1 MVECPIIQLDL
12 QNIFEFKIGT
22 IHLLHTANFLVAKIA
37 TISCV
42 FFPVAIWL
50 RFLQLL
56 VEANSNCKYCNQ
68 KLKLPLVT
76 IFATNSCSYFGLSLL
91 QPIVAV
97 TIVYC
102 FFNQ

>member
-1 MVECPIIQLDL
+1 MGGVLVEIY
-12 QNIFEFKIGT
+12 
-22 IHLLHTANFLVAKIA
+22 TANFLVAKIA

-56 VEANSNCKYCNQ
+56 VEANFNCKFCNQ

-76 IFATNSCSYFGLSLL
+76 IFATNSCSYFGLSVL